1 MQTFKRKWQG
11 VFFTESGTTMPRG
24 SMGMSLAH
32 SFHNL
37 MKRVCAK
44 IGAKVLV
51 QKTGHYDVYGYI
63 QRADG
68 QILYYSWGDFRGLH
82 IDVNAGGSGG
92 EGVDAATLSTM
103 LEANL
108 DSAKSYSDNKI
119 SLITS
124 VVGVATSVATP
135 FLRHRPIFNLG
146 YHPGLLA
153 PGVEAFR

>member
-11 VFFTESGTTMPRG
+11 VFFNESGTTMPRG

-51 QKTGHYDVYGYI
+51 QKTGHYEVYGFI

-68 QILYYSWGDFRGLH
+68 QIIYYSWGDFRGLH
-82 IDVNAGGSGG
+82 IDVNASGPMN
-92 EGVDAATLSTM
+92 GVLLRT
-103 LEANL
+103 
-108 DSAKSYSDNKI
+108 
-119 SLITS
+119 
-124 VVGVATSVATP
+124 ATSVTDYHGGSNN
-135 FLRHRPIFNLG
+135 FIPISDLEN
-146 YHPGLLA
+146 
-153 PGVEAFR
+153 RISKIR

>member
-11 VFFTESGTTMPRG
+11 VFFNESGTTMPRG

-51 QKTGHYDVYGYI
+51 QKTGHYEVYGFI

-68 QILYYSWGDFRGLH
+68 QIIYYSWGDFRGLH
-82 IDVNAGGSGG
+82 IDVNASGPVNGVYYALRLVLRTITAVQTISVRLAIWKIVFLKSDKFPYFRCGGC
-92 EGVDAATLSTM
+92 
-103 LEANL
+103 N
-108 DSAKSYSDNKI
+108 
-119 SLITS
+119 
-124 VVGVATSVATP
+124 
-135 FLRHRPIFNLG
+135 
-146 YHPGLLA
+146 
-153 PGVEAFR
+153 

>member
-11 VFFTESGTTMPRG
+11 VFFNESGTTMPRG

-51 QKTGHYDVYGYI
+51 QKTGHYYVYGYI

-68 QILYYSWGDFRGLH
+68 QIIYYNYGDFRGLR
-82 IDVNAGGSGG
+82 IDVDACDACCGVLLRTASSVTDYHGGSNHFSPIS
-92 EGVDAATLSTM
+92 D
-103 LEANL
+103 LENR
-108 DSAKSYSDNKI
+108 I
-119 SLITS
+119 PQI
-124 VVGVATSVATP
+124 
-135 FLRHRPIFNLG
+135 R
-146 YHPGLLA
+146 
-153 PGVEAFR
+153 